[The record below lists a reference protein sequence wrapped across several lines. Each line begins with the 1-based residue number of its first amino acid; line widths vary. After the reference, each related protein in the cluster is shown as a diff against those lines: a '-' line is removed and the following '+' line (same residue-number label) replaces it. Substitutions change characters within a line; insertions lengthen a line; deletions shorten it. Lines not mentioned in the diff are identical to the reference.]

1 MRKSRIKIEKDNSE
15 RWLLTYADLMNL
27 LLILFIL
34 LYTLRTVDATKYI
47 NLSKS
52 LNISFGGQKTTAM
65 PNNGGGQNSLSP
77 TAFDTSSA
85 AIPSFLEEQ
94 QLQEIAELVN
104 AYAKNEFLAG
114 SIDVSI
120 EERGV
125 NISISARVLF
135 KSGSAAVE
143 EPSVETI
150 LKIGKIIT
158 SFSGKHVIVEG
169 HTDTDPIN
177 TAEFPDNLELSTARA
192 NSVLRILVSKAGIAP
207 EIISAAGYGEFRPK
221 VPNTTAENKAINRRV
236 DIVVLKSLYSKS
248 EPQ

>member
-52 LNISFGGQKTTAM
+52 LNSSFGSQKTAAM
-65 PNNGGGQNSLSP
+65 PNNGGSQNSLSP
-77 TAFDTSSA
+77 TAFDLSSA
-85 AIPSFLEEQ
+85 AIPSYLEEQ

-135 KSGSAAVE
+135 KSGSAVVE

-177 TAEFPDNLELSTARA
+177 TAQFPDNLELSTARA
-192 NSVLRILVSKAGIAP
+192 NSVLRILVNEAGIAP

-221 VPNTTAENKAINRRV
+221 VPNTTTENKAINRRV

-248 EPQ
+248 EPK